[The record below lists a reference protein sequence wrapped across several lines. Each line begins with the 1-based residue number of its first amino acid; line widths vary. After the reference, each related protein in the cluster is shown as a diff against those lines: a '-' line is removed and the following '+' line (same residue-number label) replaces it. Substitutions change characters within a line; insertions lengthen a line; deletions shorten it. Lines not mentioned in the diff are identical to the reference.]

1 MAPRVGETIQPD
13 DLAKRAHHQISE
25 MLKGSSKR
33 LFLMGVLAS
42 DDVGSNQYANWTRK
56 TCQEIGVYFHLMKLS
71 PENVATYIRAIN
83 TNNSVHGIIVYYPI
97 FGDKRD
103 DEIRQLV
110 APSKDVEGLNHQSL
124 PRFSDIAEV
133 SRPPPKQGRRI
144 IPCTPRAVTW
154 ILEWMD
160 VHDRTRPAGERLQNQ
175 EICIIN
181 RSDVVGLP
189 LAQLLAGEGARVY
202 SVDISGVQLF
212 QRLYYPWH
220 SEGLHGKDLPNWS
233 VRDAVQ
239 RSRVVISAVP
249 DPAFKV
255 NTKWLQRG
263 AICVNVSSEKNFE
276 ANVVEVASKFV
287 PRVGSVTIGALLYNL
302 ILCSS
307 RN

>member
-1 MAPRVGETIQPD
+1 MSLTR
-13 DLAKRAHHQISE
+13 
-25 MLKGSSKR
+25 MLS
-33 LFLMGVLAS
+33 GVH
-42 DDVGSNQYANWTRK
+42 
-56 TCQEIGVYFHLMKLS
+56 FHLMKLS

-83 TNNSVHGIIVYYPI
+83 INNSIHGIIVYYPI

-124 PRFSDIAEV
+124 PRFTDVAEV
-133 SRPPPKQGRRI
+133 SSPPQQQGRSI

-160 VHDRTRPAGERLQNQ
+160 VHDRTRPEGERLQNQ

-255 NTKWLQRG
+255 NTKWLRRG
-263 AICVNVSSEKNFE
+263 AICVNVSSEK
-276 ANVVEVASKFV
+276 V
-287 PRVGSVTIGALLYNL
+287 RDLLYVVCQNQVFE
-302 ILCSS
+302 
-307 RN
+307 

>member
-1 MAPRVGETIQPD
+1 
-13 DLAKRAHHQISE
+13 
-25 MLKGSSKR
+25 
-33 LFLMGVLAS
+33 MGILAS
-42 DDVGSNQYANWTRK
+42 DDAGSSQYANWTRK
-56 TCQEIGVYFHLMKLS
+56 TCQEIGVHFHLMKLS

-83 TNNSVHGIIVYYPI
+83 DNNSVHGILVYYPI
-97 FGDKRD
+97 FGDQRD

-110 APSKDVEGLNHQSL
+110 APSKDVEGLNHQTVHR
-124 PRFSDIAEV
+124 PSDVAE
-133 SRPPPKQGRRI
+133 SRPPKQGRSI
-144 IPCTPRAVTW
+144 IPCTPRAVAW

-160 VHDRTRPAGERLQNQ
+160 VHDRTRPAGERLRDQ

-220 SEGLHGKDLPNWS
+220 SEGLHGKDLPNWTLQT
-233 VRDAVQ
+233 AVQ

-276 ANVVEVASKFV
+276 PNVVEVASKFV

-302 ILCSS
+302 ILCSARS
-307 RN
+307 

>member
-13 DLAKRAHHQISE
+13 DLAKKAHHQILE
-25 MLKGSSKR
+25 MLRNSPKR

-42 DDVGSNQYANWTRK
+42 DDAGSNQYANWTRK
-56 TCQEIGVYFHLMKLS
+56 TCQEIGVHFHLMKLS
-71 PENVATYIRAIN
+71 PKNVATYIRAIN
-83 TNNSVHGIIVYYPI
+83 ANNSVHGIIVYYPI

-110 APSKDVEGLNHQSL
+110 APSKDVEGLNHQTL
-124 PRFSDIAEV
+124 HRVSDAAEV
-133 SRPPPKQGRRI
+133 SSPPKPGRNI
-144 IPCTPRAVTW
+144 IPCTPRAVAW

-189 LAQLLAGEGARVY
+189 LAHLLAGEGARVY

-220 SEGLHGKDLPNWS
+220 SEALHGKDLPNWS

>member
-1 MAPRVGETIQPD
+1 MAPRIGETVQPD
-13 DLAKRAHHQISE
+13 DLARRAHHQISE
-25 MLKGSSKR
+25 MLRDSSKR
-33 LFLMGVLAS
+33 LSLMGILAS
-42 DDVGSNQYANWTRK
+42 DDAGSSQYANWTRK
-56 TCQEIGVYFHLMKLS
+56 TCQEIGVHFHLMKLS

-83 TNNSVHGIIVYYPI
+83 DNNSVHGILVYYPI
-97 FGDKRD
+97 FGDQRD

-110 APSKDVEGLNHQSL
+110 ASSKDVEGLNHQTVHR
-124 PRFSDIAEV
+124 PSDVAE
-133 SRPPPKQGRRI
+133 SRPPKQGRSI
-144 IPCTPRAVTW
+144 IPCTPRAVAW

-160 VHDRTRPAGERLQNQ
+160 VHDRTRPAGERLRDQ

-189 LAQLLAGEGARVY
+189 LAQLFAGEGARVY

-220 SEGLHGKDLPNWS
+220 SEGLHRKDLPNWTLQT
-233 VRDAVQ
+233 AVQ

-276 ANVVEVASKFV
+276 PNVVEVASKFV

-302 ILCSS
+302 ILCSARS
-307 RN
+307 